1 MLFQITNNEGSNFEF
16 IVNECRFDENYFIS
30 STNSCWFVLKKSKI
44 EENANKYKIHAGDIL
59 RFGRVIIRIKEIK
72 IKKNKNLNINEKET
86 KADLD
91 PTNNKDKIH
100 KISKKKTEP
109 NLHIITL
116 SSNSKIKKVKT
127 NFIKEKML
135 QNNKASL
142 IDICLSN
149 RDLMNK
155 IPKICRICLSEEDP
169 LNYYDDPLVQP
180 CKCSGSMK
188 YIHINCLKQW
198 LNTKSCI
205 KIENNHYFSFFL
217 IKPVIC
223 ELCQTKFPDYI
234 EHKGKLYEILDF
246 QSEFEYYFII
256 ESLTM
261 DKNDYRFI
269 YVISLNQSKKLKIG
283 RSNEVDLVFG
293 DISVSRIHSILTIE
307 NKNIYLEDN
316 NSKFGTLI
324 LVQTPTLKLVNNLP
338 LYIQVGRTF
347 FDCRIKRSYNLF
359 SCCGVFDSPNADFYY
374 QQNEKKI
381 DSQKMTTIKTEM
393 DSFDTEQMKFE
404 EKISD
409 KKFGENISEKD
420 NLFNKA
426 KLKLSLKEDDS
437 KNNDDKSEEEEEM
450 NLTTYKKYRI
460 SICSNN
466 TIDNKKKE
474 ESINK
479 KDNSDDKS
487 QSIFLENE
495 IK

>member
-1 MLFQITNNEGSNFEF
+1 L
-16 IVNECRFDENYFIS
+16 
-30 STNSCWFVLKKSKI
+30 LKKSKI
-44 EENANKYKIHAGDIL
+44 EESANKYRLHQGDVL

-72 IKKNKNLNINEKET
+72 INKNLNINEMIT
-86 KADLD
+86 KTDLD
-91 PTNNKDKIH
+91 FKNNKEKMP

-109 NLHIITL
+109 NLHILTL
-116 SSNSKIKKVKT
+116 SSNTKIKKVKN
-127 NFIKEKML
+127 NFVRDKML
-135 QNNKASL
+135 QNKKPNL

-149 RDLMNK
+149 KELMSK

-169 LNYYDDPLVQP
+169 LGYYDDPLVQP

-198 LNTKSCI
+198 LNTKSCL
-205 KIENNHYFSFFL
+205 KIENNRNFSFFL

-256 ESLTM
+256 ESLTI
-261 DKNDYRFI
+261 DKNGYRFI
-269 YVISLNQSKKLKIG
+269 YVISLNQNKKMKIG
-283 RSNEVDLVFG
+283 RSNDADIIFG

-307 NKNIYLEDN
+307 NKNIYLGDN

-324 LVQTPTLKLVNNLP
+324 LVQTPTIKLVNNLP

-347 FDCRIKRSYNLF
+347 FDCRIKKNFSLF
-359 SCCGVFDSPNADFYY
+359 SCCGVFDSPNTDFYY
-374 QQNEKKI
+374 QQNERKI
-381 DSQKMTTIKTEM
+381 DSQKMMTIKTEM
-393 DSFDTEQMKFE
+393 NSFNSELIKNDEFK
-404 EKISD
+404 EKISN
-409 KKFGENISEKD
+409 KKYGENISEKD
-420 NLFNKA
+420 SLFNNA
-426 KLKLSLKEDDS
+426 KLKLSLKEDES
-437 KNNDDKSEEEEEM
+437 KNNDKNDEDDEM

-460 SICSNN
+460 SICSHN

-474 ESINK
+474 ESLNR
-479 KDNSDDKS
+479 KDNSNDIGG
-487 QSIFLENE
+487 SIFLENE

>member
-1 MLFQITNNEGSNFEF
+1 M
-16 IVNECRFDENYFIS
+16 
-30 STNSCWFVLKKSKI
+30 LKKSKI
-44 EENANKYKIHAGDIL
+44 EENANKYRLHQGDVL
-59 RFGRVIIRIKEIK
+59 RFGRVIIKVKEIK
-72 IKKNKNLNINEKET
+72 INKNININEMIT
-86 KADLD
+86 KTDLD
-91 PTNNKDKIH
+91 FKNNKEKIL

-109 NLHIITL
+109 NLHILTL
-116 SSNSKIKKVKT
+116 SSNRKIKKVKS
-127 NFIKEKML
+127 NFVKDKIL
-135 QNNKASL
+135 QNNKPNL

-149 RDLMNK
+149 KELMSK
-155 IPKICRICLSEEDP
+155 MPKTCRICLSEEDP
-169 LNYYDDPLVQP
+169 FGYYDDPLVQP

-198 LNTKSCI
+198 LNTKSCL
-205 KIENNHYFSFFL
+205 KIENNHIFSFFL

-234 EHKGKLYEILDF
+234 QHKGKLYEILDF
-246 QSEFEYYFII
+246 KSEFEYYVII
-256 ESLTM
+256 ESLTI
-261 DKNDYRFI
+261 DKNGYRFI
-269 YVISLNQSKKLKIG
+269 YVISLSQSKKMKIG
-283 RSNEVDLVFG
+283 RSNDADIIFG

-347 FDCRIKRSYNLF
+347 FDCRIKKSFNLF
-359 SCCGVFDSPNADFYY
+359 SCCGIFDSPNVDFYY

-381 DSQKMTTIKTEM
+381 DSQKMLTIKTEM
-393 DSFDTEQMKFE
+393 NSFDSEQIKNDE
-404 EKISD
+404 IKEKIID
-409 KKFGENISEKD
+409 KKYGDNISEKD
-420 NLFNKA
+420 ILLNNV
-426 KLKLSLKEDDS
+426 KLKLSLKEDES
-437 KNNDDKSEEEEEM
+437 KNDDDKNDEDDEV

-479 KDNSDDKS
+479 KENSNDKDE
-487 QSIFLENE
+487 SIFLENE